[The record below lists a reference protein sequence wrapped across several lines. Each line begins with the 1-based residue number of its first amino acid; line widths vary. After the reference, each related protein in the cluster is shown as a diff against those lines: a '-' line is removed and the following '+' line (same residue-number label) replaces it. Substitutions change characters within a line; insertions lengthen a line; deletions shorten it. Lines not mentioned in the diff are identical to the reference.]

1 MLRRTRVGPYDLDA
15 AHTLEEL
22 ADDLVVLPIAD
33 AARAAFAARDV
44 DAEQATRGVARRPAA
59 GRPAGP
65 GPVAVFGPDGGFLA
79 LVEDRGETTRAVA
92 VFV

>member
-1 MLRRTRVGPYDLDA
+1 MSGA
-15 AHTLEEL
+15 F
-22 ADDLVVLPIAD
+22 
-33 AARAAFAARDV
+33 RAAAAAALGLALALAGAAPAEAQV
-44 DAEQATRGVARRPAA
+44 DMIATGV
-59 GRPAGP
+59 P